1 MVNRPAVLVLSG
13 KGGVGKTLVAINMA
27 KQLVAKGKRVNLLD
41 ADIDNSN
48 VLDMLGVNQEIQ
60 VIPETKRF
68 IPLLIEG
75 MEVFA
80 MRGIVGDRPVSM
92 RGSEYAQVLRDVVE
106 GTNWTGD
113 LFVVDLPASVG
124 DEFKEIVSIFGD
136 EMLGSIVVMQ
146 PAHVNSARLVVKL
159 HLLDEIPVLGVI
171 ENMSWFEC
179 GHGEK
184 YDIFGGGAIEQLCEE
199 LKVPNLGKIPL
210 SMAVRRLVQDHK
222 PFLEGELADPIN
234 RAAEAVLAA
243 KPVKPGFMQRIA
255 AIAKDSILDAMVR
268 IIEVSNLE
276 IDLPTIQKNTG
287 FMGGRIIEL
296 RLTDEPMKEDKVTEY
311 FMIEQGFL
319 KSIAHADPV
328 KDPLGFQQFL
338 QKVNVSIRIW
348 DKALIWSFLGYIPG
362 GPPYDF
368 AVAAWSGKAQF
379 VDYKGGTTQTAV
391 HFFRTVAEQ
400 LRQTPGFVSK
410 IRPLLEVLAS
420 KR

>member
-1 MVNRPAVLVLSG
+1 MPTRPAVLILSG
-13 KGGVGKTLVAINMA
+13 KGGVGKTIVALNVA
-27 KQLVAKGKRVNLLD
+27 KQLTAKGKRVNLLD

-48 VLDMLGVNQEIQ
+48 VLDMLGVKQEIQ

-68 IPLLIEG
+68 VPLLVDG
-75 MEVFA
+75 MEVFS

-92 RGSEYAQVLRDVVE
+92 RGTEYAQVLRDVVE

-113 LFVVDLPASVG
+113 LFVVDLPASTG
-124 DEFKEIVSIFGD
+124 DEFKETVSIFGD
-136 EMLGSIVVMQ
+136 EILGSIVVMQ

-179 GHGEK
+179 SHGEK

-199 LKVPNLGKIPL
+199 FKVPNLGKIPL
-210 SMAVRRLVQDHK
+210 SMIIRRLVQDHK
-222 PFLEGELADPIN
+222 PFLEGEFSDPISK
-234 RAAEAVLAA
+234 ACEAIMAA
-243 KPVKPGFMQRIA
+243 KPVKPGFLQRA
-255 AIAKDSILDAMVR
+255 VSLAKGTVLDAMVR

-296 RLTDEPMKEDKVTEY
+296 RLTDEWMKEEKVTEY
-311 FMIEQGFL
+311 FMIEEGLL
-319 KSIAHADPV
+319 KNVAHADPA
-328 KDPLGFQQFL
+328 KDPAGFQQFL
-338 QKVNVSIRIW
+338 QKVDVTIRIY
-348 DKALIWSFLGYIPG
+348 DKALIWSFLGYVPG
-362 GPPYDF
+362 GPSYDF
-368 AVAAWSGKAQF
+368 AIAAWSGKAQF
-379 VDYKGGTTQTAV
+379 VDYRGGTTQTAV

-400 LRQTPGFVSK
+400 LRQTPSFVNK
-410 IRPLLEVLAS
+410 IKPLLEVLAS